1 MSNYPLSSLLRNS
14 AEYEYRKQKPFTP
27 PQITLSQIHAA
38 IPRHL
43 FNKSTFVALQYVFR
57 TIGLSIAFYLITTCL
72 DRSLNTHGFTSGAAL
87 SSIAVRCVLWPA
99 YWFFQSLTFA
109 GFWCLSHEAGHGSL
123 SSYDWVNHVIGYTLH
138 TFLLVPYYAWRVTH
152 KMHHNAANSV
162 EREEN
167 YVPRTRSDYSLPP
180 EKQALPL
187 DYQEI
192 FDDTPLFVFGRMLL
206 MQLLGWQSYLL
217 QNTLGSPMYPPGTN
231 HFSPSSPL
239 FKNEK
244 RHRIVISN
252 IGLAVMS
259 CVLMAYGYHVGLRNF
274 IKVYFIPYLLANH
287 WIIMLTFLHHTDP
300 TIPHYRAKEW
310 TWLRGALA
318 TVDRP
323 LLGPLGRFFLL
334 NVSHDHIA
342 HHLFS
347 NIPFY
352 NQPQVTA
359 ILRGLLGEDYNFDST
374 NSFRA
379 LYRSFTECCF
389 IEDDGDIV
397 FYKNKYGQA
406 QRQLSN
412 SAM

>member
-1 MSNYPLSSLLRNS
+1 MTSDLPLSSLFTDS
-14 AEYEYRKQKPFTP
+14 AEYEHRKQKPFKP
-27 PQITLSQIHAA
+27 PQISLSQIHAA
-38 IPRHL
+38 VPRHL

-57 TIGLSIAFYLITTCL
+57 TISLAIAFYLITAFL
-72 DRSLNTHGFTSGAAL
+72 DSPLHRLRLTGGHELL
-87 SSIAVRCVLWPA
+87 SAVVQCVLWPA
-99 YWFFQSLTFA
+99 YWLFQSLTFA
-109 GFWCLSHEAGHGSL
+109 GFWCISHEAGHGTL
-123 SSYDWVNHVIGYTLH
+123 SSHDWVNHTIGYTLH
-138 TFLLVPYYAWRVTH
+138 TFLLVPYYAWRATH

-192 FDDTPLFVFGRMLL
+192 FDDTPLFVLGRMVL
-206 MQLLGWQSYLL
+206 MQLLGWQAYLL

-244 RHRIVISN
+244 KQRIVISN

-259 CVLMAYGYHVGLRNF
+259 CILVAYGYHVGLRNF
-274 IKVYFIPYLLANH
+274 IKFYFIPYLLANH
-287 WIIMLTFLHHTDP
+287 WIVMLTFLHHTDP
-300 TIPHYRAKEW
+300 TIPHYRVKEW

-352 NQPQVTA
+352 NQPKVTE
-359 ILRGLLGEDYNFDST
+359 ILRELLGEDYNSDST

-379 LYRSFTECCF
+379 LYRSFTQCCF
-389 IEDDGDIV
+389 IENEGDIV

-406 QRQLSN
+406 QRQL
-412 SAM
+412 ATQ